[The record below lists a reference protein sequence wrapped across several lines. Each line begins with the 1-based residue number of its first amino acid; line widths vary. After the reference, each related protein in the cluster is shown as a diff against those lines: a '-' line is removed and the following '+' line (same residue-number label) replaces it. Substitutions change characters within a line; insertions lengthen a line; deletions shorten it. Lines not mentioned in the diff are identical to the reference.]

1 MCVYFQFFFS
11 QMKPY
16 VDFEYAKHN
25 KTPVLLFEMI
35 MVKGKL
41 QPGPLTT
48 ILPFCLLEC
57 LSRTIHGIHGF
68 AGTSFE
74 NHQYILTST
83 HHILLVYIV
92 YADVINHENPT
103 YTWFSHLVKHLKA
116 RKHARST
123 EGKGKMKFLAYV
135 CLWTERK
142 VWKTTLNMPGRWVFI
157 VHLPVWLPILSLCFF
172 FFFFSSKGEQHG
184 KKVSSAIPFVPW
196 SSENDNLTF

>member
-16 VDFEYAKHN
+16 VDFEYAKHH

-74 NHQYILTST
+74 NT
-83 HHILLVYIV
+83 HTFTHM
-92 YADVINHENPT
+92 HT
-103 YTWFSHLVKHLKA
+103 YTLNLIGNTHTRTYLHTCA
-116 RKHARST
+116 RTHT
-123 EGKGKMKFLAYV
+123 H
-135 CLWTERK
+135 TH
-142 VWKTTLNMPGRWVFI
+142 THT
-157 VHLPVWLPILSLCFF
+157 H
-172 FFFFSSKGEQHG
+172 
-184 KKVSSAIPFVPW
+184 
-196 SSENDNLTF
+196 